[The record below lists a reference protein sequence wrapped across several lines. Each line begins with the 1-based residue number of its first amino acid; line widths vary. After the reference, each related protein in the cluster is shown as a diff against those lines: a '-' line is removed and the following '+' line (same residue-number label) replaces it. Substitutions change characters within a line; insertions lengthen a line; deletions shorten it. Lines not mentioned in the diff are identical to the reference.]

1 MQHRISRFPMM
12 HSGIG
17 ITTHPTGVSIAL
29 QDLLSQAAEILGILP
44 FQRVTGRAQAQGEN
58 LLVPAG
64 TANCGLDPFLQSLIP
79 WSSAWSRF
87 RG

>member
-1 MQHRISRFPMM
+1 MQNRLAWLPMV

-17 ITTHPTGVSIAL
+17 ITAHPTGVSIAL

-44 FQRVTGRAQAQGEN
+44 FQRVAGRAEAQGED
-58 LLVPAG
+58 LLIPTW
-64 TANCGLDPFLQSLIP
+64 TANRGLHHFLQSPIP
-79 WSSAWSRF
+79 SFSAWSRF